1 MRKARSRRQSTR
13 LDRSSLPERAAQN
26 TQPTGARAAPT
37 YPMRQGA
44 QRRFTPGGGSS
55 RVDELAQS
63 LSDLE
68 ERDPF
73 LGDVHARP
81 GLGVAPL
88 ARVPITDTETPEP
101 PQLDLITLQ
110 QHINDI
116 IENHINDHLNFLLN
130 QIHDLQNFID
140 QIRFNHRQLPS

>member
-44 QRRFTPGGGSS
+44 QRRFTPGGESS

-88 ARVPITDTETPEP
+88 ARVPVTDTEAPEP
-101 PQLDLITLQ
+101 PHSRVVGVDARRGSWQVSELIFSNHHGDLPLDRYDSARALAR
-110 QHINDI
+110 
-116 IENHINDHLNFLLN
+116 DHRP
-130 QIHDLQNFID
+130 QS
-140 QIRFNHRQLPS
+140 IR